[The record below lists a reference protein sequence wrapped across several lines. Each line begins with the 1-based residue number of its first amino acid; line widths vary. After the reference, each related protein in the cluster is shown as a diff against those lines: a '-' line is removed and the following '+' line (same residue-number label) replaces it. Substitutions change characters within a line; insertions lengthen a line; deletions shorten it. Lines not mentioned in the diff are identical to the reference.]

1 MKKNRTQSFK
11 STLKNATTSYDL
23 PFVYVSPEKI
33 EADERAI
40 LKVDL
45 WEDYIKRKLENE
57 RKR

>member
-1 MKKNRTQSFK
+1 MKNRLQFFK

-45 WEDYIKRKLENE
+45 WEDYIKRKMENE
-57 RKR
+57 R

>member
-1 MKKNRTQSFK
+1 MKNRTQSFK

-45 WEDYIKRKLENE
+45 WEDYIKRKMENE
-57 RKR
+57 R

>member
-1 MKKNRTQSFK
+1 MNPKTYFLK

-45 WEDYIKRKLENE
+45 WEDYLKRKMENE

>member
-1 MKKNRTQSFK
+1 MNPKTYFLK

-45 WEDYIKRKLENE
+45 WEGYIKRKMENE

>member
-1 MKKNRTQSFK
+1 MKNRTYSLK
-11 STLKNATTSYDL
+11 RTLGNATTSYNI

-45 WEDYIKRKLENE
+45 WEDYIKRKMENE